1 MGYAFKDPETN
12 ESVFTFFS
20 EFNQTWSG
28 QSGIEATILI
38 IILIMAVV
46 GNTMVVLAVF
56 RNKKMR
62 RPTNYFI
69 VNLAVADLLFAA
81 WIPFI
86 CITRITH
93 QWVFGHAICKMVTY
107 IQFVCGTSSIL
118 TMMIISI
125 ERHNYV
131 CARPD
136 KRITLNVSIV
146 LIVIIWI
153 LSVVYPVPVAIAQTE
168 MTLRINNVTNTFCGL
183 SWPES
188 FHVNVYL
195 GCMVC
200 LFFIL
205 PLVVISFNY
214 VKIFRVMKSASFRTR
229 SVRSDK
235 RAEKQVRLTK
245 MFIAIV
251 CIFVVMWLP
260 FFVVSFLAVYLKQ
273 ITSTQFTIT
282 IILAS
287 ANTSQNPVI
296 YGFFNTKFQ
305 REFQNMCSC
314 CISLYDS
321 STTYKIN
328 REEGTINGTFTG
340 TSSK

>member
-1 MGYAFKDPETN
+1 MVILLVHVHLYYIINYEIIWSHEKATSN
-12 ESVFTFFS
+12 TFLFP
-20 EFNQTWSG
+20 Q
-28 QSGIEATILI
+28 
-38 IILIMAVV
+38 VV
-46 GNTMVVLAVF
+46 MAVF

-86 CITRITH
+86 FITRITQH
-93 QWVFGHAICKMVTY
+93 WVFGHAICKLVTY
-107 IQFVCGTSSIL
+107 VQFVSGTSSIL
-118 TMMIISI
+118 TMMMISI

-136 KRITLNVSIV
+136 KRITLNISVF
-146 LIVIIWI
+146 LILVIWI
-153 LSVVYPVPVAIAQTE
+153 FSLAFPIPVAIAQTE
-168 MTLRINNVTNTFCGL
+168 TSLAFSNITFTFCGL

-195 GCMVC
+195 GSMVC
-200 LFFIL
+200 LFFVL
-205 PLVVISFNY
+205 PLIIISYNY
-214 VKIFRVMKSASFRTR
+214 VKIFRVMRSSSTRTK
-229 SVRSDK
+229 SVRADK
-235 RAEKQVRLTK
+235 RAEKQERLTK
-245 MFIAIV
+245 MFVAIV

-260 FFVVSFLAVYLKQ
+260 FFIVSFLAVYLKQ
-273 ITSTQFTIT
+273 ITSTQFMVT

-305 REFQNMCSC
+305 REFRSMCNC
-314 CISLYDS
+314 CLKHYDS
-321 STTYKIN
+321 STTYKID
-328 REEGTINGTFTG
+328 RDDGTLNGTFT
-340 TSSK
+340 SSK

>member
-1 MGYAFKDPETN
+1 
-12 ESVFTFFS
+12 
-20 EFNQTWSG
+20 
-28 QSGIEATILI
+28 
-38 IILIMAVV
+38 
-46 GNTMVVLAVF
+46 
-56 RNKKMR
+56 MR

-86 CITRITH
+86 LITRITH
-93 QWVFGHAICKMVTY
+93 QWVFGHTICKLVTY
-107 IQFVCGTSSIL
+107 VQFVCGTSSIL
-118 TMMIISI
+118 TMMMISI

-131 CARPD
+131 CSLPD
-136 KRITLNVSIV
+136 KRITLNISVI

-153 LSVVYPVPVAIAQTE
+153 FSVAFPVPVAIAQSE
-168 MTLRINNVTNTFCGL
+168 MTFRLNNLTYTFCGL

-188 FHVNVYL
+188 FHVNIYL

-200 LFFIL
+200 LFFVL
-205 PLVVISFNY
+205 PLAVILYNY
-214 VKIFRVMKSASFRTR
+214 IKIFRVMKSASTRTR
-229 SVRSDK
+229 NVRADK

-251 CIFVVMWLP
+251 CIFVLMWLP

-273 ITSTQFTIT
+273 ITSTQFTVT

-287 ANTSQNPVI
+287 ANTSQNPFI

-305 REFQNMCSC
+305 REFRNMCSC
-314 CISLYDS
+314 FIEHYDS
-321 STTYKIN
+321 STTYKID
-328 REEGTINGTFTG
+328 RDDGTINGTFS
-340 TSSK
+340 SSK